1 MKPSLSASM
10 VSPSSMLPSQSSS
23 MPLQTSAA
31 AGLTLESKS
40 SQSGMVP
47 TRARGVAEL
56 AVPVAVVVGAAAAAD
71 TAVVRRSV
79 AVIVDAIADFRGCGI
94 DVGIEVV
101 AIVLVPWQELKL
113 VKPSLSASMV
123 SPSSMLPSQSSSMP
137 LADFRGCGLTLESKS
152 SQSSWLPCRS

>member
-1 MKPSLSASM
+1 
-10 VSPSSMLPSQSSS
+10 MLPSQSSS

-31 AGLTLESKS
+31 AGLTLGVEVIAVRD
-40 SQSGMVP
+40 GP

-94 DVGIEVV
+94 DTGIEIITV
-101 AIVLVPWQELKL
+101 
-113 VKPSLSASMV
+113 
-123 SPSSMLPSQSSSMP
+123 
-137 LADFRGCGLTLESKS
+137 
-152 SQSSWLPCRS
+152 RSRSTRA